1 MRVCMPSRQ
10 KTAFLFFK
18 TPVSS
23 VYGLTEI
30 AKDIL
35 IQSNKRPRSSA
46 LDSPSQPCSHAKKS
60 SSASPHWASP
70 VPLPPSPFQPDHKC
84 TPGPG
89 TLSSGSRK
97 RTRLEPYCVPSARQ
111 CSQKQVSNRQ
121 MIGKLPDHRSA
132 RMLKGMV
139 TDVQGHRVSA
149 RLSGKKDKTDFV
161 ELLPGGQRTVLVAFT
176 CHVTE
181 CSHHPS
187 KVGISS
193 L

>member
-1 MRVCMPSRQ
+1 MRMPSPQ
-10 KTAFLFFK
+10 KTALLFFK

-23 VYGLTEI
+23 VYGLAEI

-46 LDSPSQPCSHAKKS
+46 LDSPSQPCSHAKES
-60 SSASPHWASP
+60 SSASPHWPTSA

-89 TLSSGSRK
+89 TLSSGSREH
-97 RTRLEPYCVPSARQ
+97 TCLEPYCVPSARQ
-111 CSQKQVSNRQ
+111 CSQKHVSNRQ
-121 MIGKLPDHRSA
+121 TIGKLPDHRSA
-132 RMLKGMV
+132 RTLKGTV

-149 RLSGKKDKTDFV
+149 RLSGKKNKTDFV
-161 ELLPGGQRTVLVAFT
+161 ELLPSGRHTVLVAFT

-187 KVGISS
+187 KVSISS
-193 L
+193 P